1 MSKPENVVQ
10 PDLPAHGAAVLPSV
24 TIDSYN
30 VEIEDEEGFV
40 GDKASKSAFWELV
53 DKWRKPLKEAGEDPL
68 GDKPSEELS
77 KRKLA
82 DLLSKGDP
90 EAAGMVQGAIED
102 FAQQLASVIC
112 RFLRLKEWRDTEC
125 IVVGGGFRGSRIG
138 ELAIARSGL
147 ILRAEGVELDLEMIH
162 NDPDEAGLLGAAQ
175 LLPAWIVIL
184 IVVLV

>member
-30 VEIEDEEGFV
+30 VEIEDEEGFI

-53 DKWRKPLKEAGEDPL
+53 DKWRSRSKEAGEDPL

-90 EAAGMVQGAIED
+90 KPPAWSK
-102 FAQQLASVIC
+102 AQ
-112 RFLRLKEWRDTEC
+112 
-125 IVVGGGFRGSRIG
+125 SRISHSNWRQSFVAFCG
-138 ELAIARSGL
+138 
-147 ILRAEGVELDLEMIH
+147 
-162 NDPDEAGLLGAAQ
+162 
-175 LLPAWIVIL
+175 
-184 IVVLV
+184 